1 MWRRI
6 TLLKVNW
13 QCWEFELGEQ
23 ISTMEDRCKWFDAD
37 VQAEAILT
45 LGHTNVQSHWVLG
58 LKPLMQSNLNLL
70 EVQETLALQ
79 MQQKLQPRDAT

>member
-1 MWRRI
+1 M
-6 TLLKVNW
+6 LKVNW